1 MLIAAGAHVGVVE
14 QVVDGEVEAEAAAV
28 LQTDVATYVE
38 VHEEA
43 ALHTGLLG
51 GLCLVDAAVL
61 VVEDAAIGGQCGLV
75 DSEAGVAI
83 GIYSTAG
90 DVGCEDVAQAT
101 ELREVY
107 IYAVVVVDVGT
118 KEPTVHV
125 VVDAEAQGGERSAA
139 HAASVGNHEQGILLL
154 GGGVGVGHAHLVLAL
169 VGDGGIGVVGVEG
182 VAHRTDEGE

>member
-51 GLCLVDAAVL
+51 GLCLVDAAVF
-61 VVEDAAIGGQCGLV
+61 VVEDTAIGGQCSFV
-75 DSEAGVAI
+75 DSETGVAI
-83 GIYSTAG
+83 GIYGSIG
-90 DVGCEDVAQAT
+90 YVRCKNIAQAT
-101 ELREVY
+101 ELREVH

-125 VVDAEAQGGERSAA
+125 VVNAEAKCSERSAA